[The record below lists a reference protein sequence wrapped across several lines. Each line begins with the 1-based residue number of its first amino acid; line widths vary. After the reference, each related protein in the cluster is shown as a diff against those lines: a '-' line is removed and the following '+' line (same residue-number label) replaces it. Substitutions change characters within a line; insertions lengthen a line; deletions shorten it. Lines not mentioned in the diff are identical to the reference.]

1 MITPPSNNERRAFF
15 KKALAVCCGGAAV
28 LAPVG
33 AGMAVFL
40 DPLRRKAESSKA
52 IRVTTLD
59 SLPEDGVP
67 RKFPVLASR
76 TDAWNKFNQVP
87 IGAVYLRRTADGKI
101 DAFNVACPHAGCYVD
116 FVPEQE
122 HFLCPCHNSTFA
134 VNGRINDPHSPS
146 PRGLD
151 TLVVEIRNK
160 KEVWVKFQNFLPG
173 QADKVPVA

>member
-1 MITPPSNNERRAFF
+1 MQPEAQNQERRAFF
-15 KKALAVCCGGAAV
+15 KKAAAVCCGGAAV

-33 AGMAVFL
+33 AGVAVFL
-40 DPLRRKAESSKA
+40 DPLRRKAEASRA

-59 SLPEDGVP
+59 ALPGDGVP

-76 TDAWNKFNQVP
+76 TDAWNKFTQVP
-87 IGAVYLRRTADGKI
+87 IGAVFLRRMADGKI

-134 VNGRINDPHSPS
+134 VNGRVNDPHSPS

-151 TLVVEIRNK
+151 SLVVEIRNK

-173 QADKVPVA
+173 QAEKVPVA